1 MPRVQIS
8 PVICKYIKKPRIKLV
23 TQNRKLRRIHNRRF
37 RGFLFRMNAIPVAI
51 AEIPISTCREVEKK
65 LNEKISRDDVKYI
78 KSEGTITNISPAAFR
93 ITTAVMILECSIKR
107 FLTPD
112 IAPKMSAVRTI
123 I

>member
-1 MPRVQIS
+1 MPRVQIG
-8 PVICKYIKKPRIKLV
+8 PAICKYIKKPRIKLV

-37 RGFLFRMNAIPVAI
+37 RGFLFRMNATPVAI
-51 AEIPISTCREVEKK
+51 AEIPVSTCREVEKK
-65 LNEKISRDDVKYI
+65 LNEKISRGDVRYI
-78 KSEGTITNISPAAFR
+78 KSEGAITNISPAAFR

-107 FLTPD
+107 FLMPD